1 MALLLVLAA
10 VAAGGTIYALYGEN
24 KAQPLL
30 SGDVQP
36 DVAQLED
43 VPPGNALSGSGENF
57 LADSRQTAVYVTG
70 EVRSPGV
77 VYVAFDS
84 RVADAVNACGGVLPT
99 ADLNK
104 VNMAQPVKDGLH
116 IKVPEKQVA
125 VGNASASAGEG
136 RPGAAGN
143 AGNAGNAGSGNG
155 SWGAGSSAKGYDA
168 GAETGREQA
177 AGQADKGGELV
188 NINTADAGELT
199 RLKGIGP
206 AMARRIVEYRE
217 ENGAF
222 QSPEEL
228 QRVKGIG
235 KVKFAKLK
243 EQIVL

>member
-10 VAAGGTIYALYGEN
+10 VAAVGTIYALYGEN

-36 DVAQLED
+36 DAAQLED

-57 LADSRQTAVYVTG
+57 PADSRQTAVYVTG

-116 IKVPEKQVA
+116 IKVPEKQAA
-125 VGNASASAGEG
+125 VGNASAAAGEG

-143 AGNAGNAGSGNG
+143 AGNADNAGNAGSGNG
-155 SWGAGSSAKGYDA
+155 RRGGGSSAKMYGA
-168 GAETGREQA
+168 GAEAGREQA
-177 AGQADKGGELV
+177 DRGGELV